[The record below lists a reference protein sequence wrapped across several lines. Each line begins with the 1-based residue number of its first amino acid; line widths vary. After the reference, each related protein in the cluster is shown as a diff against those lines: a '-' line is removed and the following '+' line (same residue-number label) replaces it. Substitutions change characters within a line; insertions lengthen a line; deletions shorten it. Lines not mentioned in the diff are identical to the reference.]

1 MDGRAWRAVEEKEE
15 KDRDKTGKVRAAD
28 DFIKRALLAALFGKI
43 IKIRHCYRCIAIMAW
58 KMDLKEIIGEIK

>member
-15 KDRDKTGKVRAAD
+15 KDRDKTGKVRVAD

-43 IKIRHCYRCIAIMAW
+43 IKIRHCYRCIAIMA
-58 KMDLKEIIGEIK
+58 